1 MPVTD
6 TPLRYPGGKSQL
18 VPFVVEILRENNL
31 FYGEYAEAF
40 AGGAGIAMTLLLNG
54 YVDRV
59 YINDIDP
66 AIHAFWS
73 SVLHRTDELCS
84 LIEETTVT
92 MDEWYAQRKIH
103 FEGNAKQELKLG
115 FSTLFL
121 NRTNRS
127 GILKGGVIGGLSQNG
142 KYKIDC
148 RFNRADLIRKVRRIA
163 RYRSQ
168 IGLSQLDAADF
179 VRSVVPRTEQRTL
192 VNLDPPYFGMG
203 PELYTNFYNLEDHTK
218 LARAVASIDRHWMVT
233 YDDAPE
239 IRQLYARYP
248 MFLYG
253 LNYSVQLKRIGT
265 ELMIL
270 NAGLAVPPTVKTALT
285 DISYKKSENA

>member
-1 MPVTD
+1 
-6 TPLRYPGGKSQL
+6 
-18 VPFVVEILRENNL
+18 
-31 FYGEYAEAF
+31 
-40 AGGAGIAMTLLLNG
+40 MTLLLNG